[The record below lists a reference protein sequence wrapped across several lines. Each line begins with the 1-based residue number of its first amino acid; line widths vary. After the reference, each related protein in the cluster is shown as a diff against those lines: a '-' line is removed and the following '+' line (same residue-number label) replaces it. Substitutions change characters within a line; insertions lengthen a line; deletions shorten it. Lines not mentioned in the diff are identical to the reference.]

1 MEIKDLENYLRDK
14 LNQSMTLSMEVK
26 EYEES
31 QGVTK
36 LAFEAGKYSAYAE
49 MLVMIRK
56 AEKEDSKC
64 I

>member
-14 LNQSMTLSMEVK
+14 LNQSMTLNMEVR

-36 LAFEAGKYSAYAE
+36 LAFEAGKYSVYAE

-56 AEKEDSKC
+56 AEKEDNKC
-64 I
+64 S